1 MDTEVEFI
9 AVSDTDPQNEN
20 EYFDNKE
27 EAIEYAKEMDLDR
40 VIRVDYTDDTEEEI
54 WTRD

>member
-1 MDTEVEFI
+1 MDTEIEYI

-20 EYFDNKE
+20 EYFDTKE
-27 EAIEYAKEMDLDR
+27 EAIKYAKEMDLDR

>member
-1 MDTEVEFI
+1 MDAEIEYIVI
-9 AVSDTDPQNEN
+9 SDTDPQNEN
-20 EYFDNKE
+20 KYFDNNK

-54 WTRD
+54 WVRD

>member
-1 MDTEVEFI
+1 MDTEVEYI

-20 EYFDNKE
+20 EYFDNKK